1 MRKTQVALAA
11 LALVASTA
19 ALAADVTV
27 SGVVDFG
34 YQSLSNGIKGSYDS
48 DGAWSQSGDTG
59 RLSQIT
65 TGNFSPNFLIVS
77 ANEDLGSGLKA
88 NVTFQNLIDR
98 SAFNPLGVKASLTS
112 DSLGDLTVG
121 NWLDPMF
128 LVLAPHSAKTDGG
141 SNIGGFVTPF
151 FASNISGA
159 WVQNQLAYTTPEISG
174 VKATVF
180 YRTGEETASTSLGS
194 SEGVTASYSAG
205 PLGVGVGYSKRRDA
219 TNPNAQPAAT
229 DGKTGTKATVAGA
242 SYDLGMAKVGAMY
255 MSTNDTTADLK
266 KNTWGLNVTVPV
278 DAFTLT
284 AGYYTTKVKDTDNKG
299 TNMILTAMYSLS
311 KRTSLFANVESVKN
325 VGASGEAVYIPNAG
339 YTNCGTNVGG
349 CSATTA
355 GYYDTGFMGR
365 STGVTMGVRH
375 SF

>member
-1 MRKTQVALAA
+1 MKKTQVALAA

-34 YQSLSNGIKGSYDS
+34 YQSLSNARQVTYDTS
-48 DGAWSQSGDTG
+48 GATPVVDVETDG

-65 TGNFSPNFLIVS
+65 TGNFSPNFLIIS

-141 SNIGGFVTPF
+141 SNVGGFVTPF

-159 WVQNQLAYTTPEISG
+159 WVQNQVAYTTPDIAG
-174 VKATVF
+174 AKATVF
-180 YRTGEETASTSLGS
+180 YRAGEVAGSTSTGS
-194 SEGVTASYSAG
+194 AQGVTASYNVGALG
-205 PLGVGVGYSKRRDA
+205 LGVGMMNRKAGADG
-219 TNPNAQPAAT
+219 T
-229 DGKTGTKATVAGA
+229 DKISATVAGA
-242 SYDLGMAKVGAMY
+242 SYDFGMAKLGAMY
-255 MSTNDTTADLK
+255 MTSKDASLVSGSEFKKDTYGVNL
-266 KNTWGLNVTVPV
+266 TVPV
-278 DAFTLT
+278 DALTLS
-284 AGYYTTKVKDTDNKG
+284 AGYYSTKVVDEGAKG
-299 TNMILTAMYSLS
+299 TNMILTGMYALS
-311 KRTSLFANVESVKN
+311 KRTSVFANVESVN
-325 VGASGEAVYIPNAG
+325 NTGAEVYVPNAG
-339 YTNCGTNVGG
+339 YTNCGTNIGG
-349 CSATTA
+349 CAYGGGSTVA
-355 GYYDTGFMGR
+355 GYYDTGVIGR
-365 STGVTMGVRH
+365 STGVTVGVRH

>member
-1 MRKTQVALAA
+1 MKKTQVALAA

-34 YQSLSNGIKGSYDS
+34 YQSLTNSRQGTYN
-48 DGAWSQSGDTG
+48 AAGDTFTETATG
-59 RLSQIT
+59 RVQQVT

-98 SAFNPLGVKASLTS
+98 SAFNPLGVKLSLTS

-141 SNIGGFVTPF
+141 SNVGGFVTPF

-159 WVQNQLAYTTPEISG
+159 WVQNQVAYTTPEISG
-174 VKATVF
+174 AKATVF
-180 YRTGEETASTSLGS
+180 YRAGEIAGAASTGS
-194 SEGVTASYSAG
+194 AQGITASYSAG
-205 PLGVGVGYSKRRDA
+205 PMGFGIGSMSRKGGA
-219 TNPNAQPAAT
+219 
-229 DGKTGTKATVAGA
+229 DGIDKITATVAGA
-242 SYDLGMAKVGAMY
+242 SYDFGMAKLGAMY
-255 MSTNDTTADLK
+255 MTSKDASAADLQK
-266 KNTWGLNVTVPV
+266 DTYGLNITVPV
-278 DAFTLT
+278 DAITLA
-284 AGYYTTKVKDTDNKG
+284 AGYYSTKVKNEGAKG
-299 TNMILTAMYSLS
+299 TNMILTAMYALS
-311 KRTSLFANVESVKN
+311 KRTSLFANAEN
-325 VGASGEAVYIPNAG
+325 VNNTGEAVYTANAG
-339 YTNCGTNVGG
+339 YSSCGTAVGS
-349 CSATTA
+349 CSADTA
-355 GYYDTGFMGR
+355 GYYDQALTGR
-365 STGVTMGVRH
+365 STGITVGVRH